1 MVIQPTTH
9 VTFNLIRLHVTLTPC
24 QSLAEFAH
32 TCLYF
37 FHQLVSYTGGTKYF
51 YGNHAFERELSFAAG
66 DPSMGDASLSI
77 ALLSP
82 AHTATYQCKVKKAP
96 GVDMHKMSLVV
107 MGKTRL

>member
-1 MVIQPTTH
+1 MQPTTH
-9 VTFNLIRLHVTLTPC
+9 GTFDLRRLHVTLTPF
-24 QSLAEFAH
+24 QSIAELR
-32 TCLYF
+32 LYLSF
-37 FHQLVSYTGGTKYF
+37 FSHQLVSYTSGTKYF
-51 YGNHAFERELSFAAG
+51 FGNHAFEKELSFAAG